1 MIRFQFKSLP
11 SCVSA
16 PAVALA
22 LALLAGTPL
31 SAAEPVAG
39 ETGAA
44 TATPEPAKTEGTGA
58 TSGAND
64 PEIVLT
70 PEEKAE
76 KEARKAC
83 KVDICTAFRNPSA
96 GGHDISCDVLKS
108 WRKEQLVKMV
118 SRLKV
123 TWPYGPVRCTSA
135 LKIKHGDLA
144 KAVTEPKYSTTLDK
158 HSVSC
163 TVERPDDKPTEIK
176 FEFSPKVDF
185 ANGKAVAAKMN
196 WGKIEAP
203 ALIKGAMWTATA
215 ADNTVNLLSS
225 YLVTDINDFIE
236 KKCDEVKDEWAARNE
251 ASTLLRAA
259 RGDGTRP

>member
-1 MIRFQFKSLP
+1 MIRFQFKSLL
-11 SCVSA
+11 SYVSA

-22 LALLAGTPL
+22 LAVLAGAPS
-31 SAAEPVAG
+31 SAAEQVTG
-39 ETGAA
+39 EAGAA
-44 TATPEPAKTEGTGA
+44 TAAVEPAKTETK
-58 TSGAND
+58 D

-123 TWPYGPVRCTSA
+123 TWPYGPVRCTSS
-135 LKIKHGDLA
+135 LKIKHDDLA

-236 KKCDEVKDEWAARNE
+236 KKCDEVKDEWAARK
-251 ASTLLRAA
+251 
-259 RGDGTRP
+259 